1 MYKLEKNRK
10 QMQKKMDP
18 EIKKIYVGKKI
29 AVLVTCSGHSDYKKK
44 PKKLYKWKK
53 T

>member
-1 MYKLEKNRK
+1 
-10 QMQKKMDP
+10 MQKKMDP
-18 EIKKIYVGKKI
+18 EIKKNIRGKKI
-29 AVLVTCSGHSDYKKK
+29 VVLVSWFGHSDYKKK